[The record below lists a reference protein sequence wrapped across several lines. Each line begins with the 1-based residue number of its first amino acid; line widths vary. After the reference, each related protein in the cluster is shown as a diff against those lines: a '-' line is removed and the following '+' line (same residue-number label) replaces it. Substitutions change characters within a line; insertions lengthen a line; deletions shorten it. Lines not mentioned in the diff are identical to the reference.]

1 MCIRDRASHENQNA
15 LPVAKLGLG
24 NPALA
29 PHRRLIDSTI
39 NRAGLRNLDGWERQL
54 NLVTASQD
62 DKRQRGVIW
71 PSLLRAHSPGSFRED
86 FLRDFAQRDVEFEH
100 GRFRA
105 AAPPGHFPMS
115 ADKLDLWPRRQIEQ
129 QRNFL
134 AIELLRKSRNRLGIP
149 RHTCLLYTSDAA

>member
-54 NLVTASQD
+54 NLVTASQGRLSRKAREVAHPQLFRSNFK
-62 DKRQRGVIW
+62 DKTTLYLPVK
-71 PSLLRAHSPGSFRED
+71 
-86 FLRDFAQRDVEFEH
+86 V
-100 GRFRA
+100 
-105 AAPPGHFPMS
+105 APPPFP
-115 ADKLDLWPRRQIEQ
+115 R
-129 QRNFL
+129 L
-134 AIELLRKSRNRLGIP
+134 AS
-149 RHTCLLYTSDAA
+149 

>member
-62 DKRQRGVIW
+62 DKAYLCRERTEMTFELMPVPRTGRGDNLQARSLRRSGATRTAARTV
-71 PSLLRAHSPGSFRED
+71 PSPANFHLQERE
-86 FLRDFAQRDVEFEH
+86 
-100 GRFRA
+100 
-105 AAPPGHFPMS
+105 
-115 ADKLDLWPRRQIEQ
+115 
-129 QRNFL
+129 
-134 AIELLRKSRNRLGIP
+134 
-149 RHTCLLYTSDAA
+149 

>member
-62 DKRQRGVIW
+62 DSVDLCPKLMSRIYWTR
-71 PSLLRAHSPGSFRED
+71 HYSPPKNFRM
-86 FLRDFAQRDVEFEH
+86 RSR
-100 GRFRA
+100 
-105 AAPPGHFPMS
+105 
-115 ADKLDLWPRRQIEQ
+115 PRSSS
-129 QRNFL
+129 
-134 AIELLRKSRNRLGIP
+134 AIEV
-149 RHTCLLYTSDAA
+149 A